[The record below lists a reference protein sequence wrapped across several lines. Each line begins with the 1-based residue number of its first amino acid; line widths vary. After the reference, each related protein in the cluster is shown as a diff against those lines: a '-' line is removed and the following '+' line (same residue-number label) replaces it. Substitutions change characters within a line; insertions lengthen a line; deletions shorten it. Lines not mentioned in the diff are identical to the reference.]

1 MISALS
7 FVLYL
12 PSGAVDS
19 VRGLEVTTTLLL
31 VKLPASRVFCL
42 WTHGAASSVLCVAL
56 SQVSPGITY
65 YDGGDNEKG
74 KTKTAVLKERLRWRV
89 VENLANSKPSST
101 KGTPQVRS
109 RN

>member
-31 VKLPASRVFCL
+31 VKLPVSRVFLPVDARRRLVCFVRRTVAGFTGNNIL
-42 WTHGAASSVLCVAL
+42 RRRRQRKRKNKNGGAKGAPSLECGRKSRELETELNGRDTAG
-56 SQVSPGITY
+56 SQ
-65 YDGGDNEKG
+65 
-74 KTKTAVLKERLRWRV
+74 
-89 VENLANSKPSST
+89 
-101 KGTPQVRS
+101 
-109 RN
+109 